1 MKRLLGL
8 LLVMGMVGC
17 GEKENAGNA
26 VDPGIGADEQLVT
39 DSGEKEKGPSNPNAE
54 VATSTPAETE
64 DPVATP
70 LPDAATVKQT
80 LTPAQLAVGD
90 PIENSIGMVLVP
102 IPAGEFLMGGPEAG
116 LNLARFYQSPQHQ
129 VTLTKP
135 FLLGMHEVTQGQWQA
150 VMGTTP
156 WKGDESGKEGDGYP
170 ATCVKWDDA
179 VKFCRQLS
187 EKEGLEYR
195 LPTAAQWEYA
205 CRAGT
210 TTAYS
215 FGDDASELGEYEWYT
230 ENAADAEQAYAHIVG
245 QKKPNPWG
253 LYDMHGNVFE
263 WCQDWAGDY
272 PSESVTDPAGPSSG
286 SIRVCRGGSWVSK
299 AEWCRS
305 SLRNGSPPSFGS
317 TAYSLHGFRVTCVP
331 SGQQAEP
338 SK

>member
-17 GEKENAGNA
+17 GGKENAGNA
-26 VDPGIGADEQLVT
+26 VDPSIGADEQLVT

-102 IPAGEFLMGGPEAG
+102 IPAGEFLMGSPETELG
-116 LNLARFYQSPQHQ
+116 RQDDEVQHQ

-135 FLLGMHEVTQGQWQA
+135 FLLGVHEVTQGQWQA

-156 WKGDESGKEGDGYP
+156 WKGKQYVKEGDDYP
-170 ATCVKWDDA
+170 ATYVSWNDA
-179 VKFCRQLS
+179 VEFCRQLS

-195 LPTAAQWEYA
+195 LPTEAEWEYA

-215 FGDDASELGEYEWYT
+215 FGDDASELGEYAWYR
-230 ENAADAEQAYAHIVG
+230 ENAWDAGQKYAHTVG

-263 WCQDWAGDY
+263 WCQDWGGDY